1 MLPAAF
7 TCKLEV
13 TEEIWQKAEQRHRE
27 SDTELSL
34 HSFFVNDLQ
43 DYINGNLL
51 HITRSNSNIAVIT
64 LIVDGG
70 EKINRLIQRGFYVL
84 NKNSEKS
91 AELYETIK
99 NLDETG

>member
-1 MLPAAF
+1 
-7 TCKLEV
+7 
-13 TEEIWQKAEQRHRE
+13 
-27 SDTELSL
+27 
-34 HSFFVNDLQ
+34 
-43 DYINGNLL
+43 
-51 HITRSNSNIAVIT
+51 VIT

-99 NLDETG
+99 NLDEMG

>member
-1 MLPAAF
+1 M
-7 TCKLEV
+7 
-13 TEEIWQKAEQRHRE
+13 
-27 SDTELSL
+27 
-34 HSFFVNDLQ
+34 
-43 DYINGNLL
+43 

-99 NLDETG
+99 NLDEMGLEKRPELAFITFLTIDGFIRALE